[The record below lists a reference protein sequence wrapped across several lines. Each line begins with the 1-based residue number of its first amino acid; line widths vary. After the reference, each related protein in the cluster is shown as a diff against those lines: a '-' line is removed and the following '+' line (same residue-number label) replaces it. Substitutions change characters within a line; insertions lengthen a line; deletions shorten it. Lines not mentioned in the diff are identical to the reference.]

1 MRSICAIKNCA
12 FFTGSGLDLN
22 DYKGK
27 RRRKNK
33 QKKLDKLIIRNISSL
48 SQMVSTAPPNATNIC
63 STILDKTIKN
73 LPCFQ
78 KSKSKVSDPNAP
90 SQIKNRNPVIIK
102 IRKDKLQTSNQD
114 SNPTTQKSVKAK
126 NSNKSDHE
134 KKIEKERMLRKQL
147 NIDMV
152 KNGNIFTTNVLLGR
166 RKAKSEARKALVKPS
181 TKAKNKAENKGQI
194 DLKNE
199 QESFED
205 EDEEVVE
212 SILDKIMGG
221 DDTSNSSLDDVI
233 KPPDNNQI
241 KPDIVVKDTTDEPI
255 AEAIGKLVQDE
266 VTKEMRRSSSPRLVK
281 LRSE

>member
-1 MRSICAIKNCA
+1 
-12 FFTGSGLDLN
+12 
-22 DYKGK
+22 
-27 RRRKNK
+27 
-33 QKKLDKLIIRNISSL
+33 
-48 SQMVSTAPPNATNIC
+48 
-63 STILDKTIKN
+63 
-73 LPCFQ
+73 
-78 KSKSKVSDPNAP
+78 
-90 SQIKNRNPVIIK
+90 
-102 IRKDKLQTSNQD
+102 
-114 SNPTTQKSVKAK
+114 
-126 NSNKSDHE
+126 
-134 KKIEKERMLRKQL
+134 MLRKQL

-181 TKAKNKAENKGQI
+181 TKAKNKAENQGQI

-233 KPPDNNQI
+233 KPSDDNQI
-241 KPDIVVKDTTDEPI
+241 KPDIVVKDTDEPI

-266 VTKEMRRSSSPRLVK
+266 VTKEMRRSSSPRLVQ